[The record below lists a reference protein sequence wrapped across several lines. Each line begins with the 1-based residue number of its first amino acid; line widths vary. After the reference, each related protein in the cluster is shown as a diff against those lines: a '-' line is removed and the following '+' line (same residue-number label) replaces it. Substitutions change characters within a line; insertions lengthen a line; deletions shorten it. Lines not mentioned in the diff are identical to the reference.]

1 MNAHVEHSTKQGATA
16 WVSHL
21 LELRNRLLYV
31 LLAVGLVFLALVGF
45 ANEIYTFIA
54 NPLMVFLPENASMIA
69 TE

>member
-54 NPLMVFLPENASMIA
+54 HP
-69 TE
+69 